1 MASVIMRQGCEQQP
15 TATNDWSSGYGRTV
29 AMEACGSVSEPID
42 PPRRPVT
49 MKVAMGTHVTG
60 GVQFL

>member
-1 MASVIMRQGCEQQP
+1 MDEQ
-15 TATNDWSSGYGRTV
+15 WRWK
-29 AMEACGSVSEPID
+29 ACGSVSEPID

-60 GVQFL
+60 VQFL